1 MCKYYGYCRVSTQT
15 QAEKGGG
22 LEVQK
27 KAIEN
32 YAQANGYKLEQIFI
46 DAGISG
52 TTESRPELDRLL
64 LETIER
70 GDVIIVHNTS
80 RLWRNIFAQATIL
93 KVLDQAGA
101 DIKSIDEPE
110 FSVYGYLHDPDNF
123 MISGMFGM
131 LDQSERMTIARKL
144 ARGRTNKAAKGD
156 KPAGMTPY
164 GYQYSADKKHIEVK
178 AAEAEAVK
186 MMFSEAQRGTSLN
199 GIAKKL
205 NAQRISTKRGGEWKA
220 GTVQAI
226 LHNRFYIGELTHQG
240 NTIQGKHEPIV
251 SKVQFGKVQA
261 QLEKRIRN
269 SREG

>member
-1 MCKYYGYCRVSTQT
+1 MKYYGYCRVSTQT

-32 YAQANGYKLEQIFI
+32 YADENGYKLERIFV

-52 TTESRPELDRLL
+52 TTESRPELDCLL
-64 LETIER
+64 LEMIEH

-101 DIKSIDEPE
+101 EIKSIDEPE

-131 LDQSERMTIARKL
+131 LDQWERMTIARKL
-144 ARGRTNKAAKGD
+144 ARGRANKASKGD

-164 GYQYSADKKHIEVK
+164 GYRYTADKKAVEIDHG
-178 AAEAEAVK
+178 EAETIRY
-186 MMFSEAQRGTSLN
+186 MFTEAQKGASL
-199 GIAKKL
+199 GDIADAL
-205 NAQRISTKRGGEWKA
+205 NSQGKQTRQGNQWKRQTVA
-220 GTVQAI
+220 GI
-226 LHNRFYIGELTHQG
+226 LHNGFYTGELQHQG
-240 NTIQGKHEPIV
+240 QTIKGNHTAII

-261 QLEKRIRN
+261 QLERR
-269 SREG
+269 SRK